1 MKNIICCLVWLDM
14 EERTLEE
21 KVENECLQKNIEQ
34 ITNETAEI
42 HTGKGVYIAF
52 LNSLS
57 V

>member
-42 HTGKGVYIAF
+42 HTQGKGSI
-52 LNSLS
+52 LLC
-57 V
+57 